1 MNIKELP
8 DYPLL
13 KKLASALWKTENHFH
28 GAAVM
33 VGAGFTRCAAQI
45 SASNKKP
52 PLWDELANKLNQQLK
67 GEGSKES
74 QHDDPLKLAEEFSAY
89 LGKQALRDLLKKE
102 IHDAAWSPSDLHKN
116 LLTLPWTEVLTTN
129 WDTLLERAS
138 EQDADIRLYSIVRQ
152 QEDLSNAISPR
163 IVKLHGTIN
172 ISEDLVFTSEDYR
185 FYPQKHAAFVNFA
198 RQVFIENE
206 LCLIGF
212 SGEDPN
218 FLQWAGWVRDQLASH
233 ARRIYLVGALGLS
246 PSRRKYLESINV
258 APIDLEPLACH
269 LGDKDLKHR
278 KALEIVLEELQI
290 LKPKKPWEWK
300 PSSLVNDSYTSEEMS
315 RRHKDASYSAKILE
329 EQLPTLEADRLA
341 YPGWLVCPVSAR
353 SQLNQQISDPWP
365 TPQNLAAMSKGNREK
380 LLYEIAWRDSVTFD
394 VINPALIQ
402 DMLTVCDPATPNTL
416 TKQQQLE
423 IALTLLQ
430 GTRWLEPEQVTGV
443 AEKTNAILETHQ
455 AQWTDCINSLRYHQ
469 AVVARDALNYPKLEA
484 HANQIEPRSPI
495 WKMRKAALLAE
506 VGEHDRGRELI
517 EQAYKE
523 LQTQSRHER
532 HSIRVLSQL
541 AWAHWLRNGIRRID
555 WFHEKFPSRYADA
568 LCGPIEAI
576 DAIEDHVNEK
586 LEKQNKPSI
595 EPSFTPGTYKDHSK
609 TVTLGGSNHPVL
621 LLDGVS
627 STVGIPIHWGERW
640 GINFLSEITGKIA
653 ELEGLDGDQFIL
665 AIRAANSESSPV
677 IQRLFSV
684 IGTACIPHET
694 VEQLIEKNIDAIGY
708 WRSRMANPSML
719 QLAMRRLQV
728 HMEVLARLSTRASV
742 EKCKEVFRLA
752 LSLGNDVHF
761 KHHWLYAALE
771 HLLNYSLRSIPESR
785 HCEVLL
791 DALQFPLEKE
801 MEISG
806 PPQWP
811 NPLIQN
817 PGPRPSDA
825 AFDRRIDEIIDK
837 VKPCTSASAPPLQR
851 LLPLLEHGIMNEAEK
866 KKLAN
871 AVWGQQPTFEAAPQ
885 TGLLWWCHLLLPST
899 NPQAVKKIIESVHY
913 EKFGRVSTA
922 ALLTDEGFSLRQD
935 DIDLLMSIA
944 YAAKNE
950 SVELLPSNSQAVR
963 MFELLV
969 NWRPSADANPF
980 VANRNDVLKEHV
992 AKVIGYSVCRSLP
1005 THAHTPEN
1013 FERLMQFISDVKEPA
1028 ALLAL
1033 PSFANG
1039 NENFSEAVVEILAKS
1054 LQSTKNNYT
1063 AYSAQAI
1070 LDWRKNEDSDATRS
1084 LIRRLIYVI
1093 SSGRTRG
1100 TANCVDAATKLV
1112 KNKWVTSEEINN
1124 LQESLQ
1130 FIFESTEYSNVDEKN
1145 QWGVLDAPVTRLA
1158 SIKLARA
1165 ILQTSDAPNDRLN
1178 ELIHIALND
1187 PIPEVRFAAGA
1198 NQ

>member
-33 VGAGFTRCAAQI
+33 VGAGFTRSAAQI
-45 SASNKKP
+45 SVSNEKP

-67 GEGSKES
+67 GEGAKES
-74 QHDDPLKLAEEFSAY
+74 QHNDPLKLAEEFSAY

-102 IHDAAWSPSDLHKN
+102 IHDAAWLPGDLHKH

-172 ISEDLVFTSEDYR
+172 ISEELVFTSEDYR
-185 FYPQKHAAFVNFA
+185 LYPQKHAAFVNFA

-212 SGEDPN
+212 SGDDPN

-258 APIDLEPLACH
+258 APIDLEPLVCH

-278 KALEIVLEELQI
+278 KAIEIVLEELQNT
-290 LKPKKPWEWK
+290 KPKKPWEWS
-300 PSSLVNDSYTSEEMS
+300 PSSLVNDSYTPEEMS
-315 RRHKDASYSAKILE
+315 RSDKDALYAAQVLE
-329 EQLPTLEADRLA
+329 NQLPTLEAERLA
-341 YPGWLVCPVSAR
+341 YPGWLVCPESVR
-353 SQLNQQISDPWP
+353 NRLNQQILDPWP
-365 TPQNLAAMSKGNREK
+365 TPQNLAAMSKAKREK
-380 LLYEIAWRDSVTFD
+380 MLYEIAWRDSVTFD
-394 VINPALIQ
+394 VINPTLIQ
-402 DMLTVCDPATPNTL
+402 DMLAVCDPAIPNTL

-443 AEKTNAILETHQ
+443 AEKTSAILETHQ
-455 AQWTDCINSLRYHQ
+455 AQWTDCINSLRHHQ
-469 AVVARDALNYPKLEA
+469 AVVARDELNYPKLEA
-484 HANQIEPRSPI
+484 LTNQIEPSSPI

-506 VGEHDRGRELI
+506 VGEHDSGRELI
-517 EQAYKE
+517 EQAYRD
-523 LQTQSRHER
+523 LQAQSRHER

-541 AWAHWLRNGIRRID
+541 AWVHWLRNRIRNLHGI
-555 WFHEKFPSRYADA
+555 HEKFPNHYADA

-576 DAIEDHVNEK
+576 EAIEDRVNEK

-595 EPSFTPGTYKDHSK
+595 EPSFTLGSYKDHSK
-609 TVTLGGSNHPVL
+609 TVTIGGSNHPVL
-621 LLDGVS
+621 LLEGIS
-627 STVGIPIHWGERW
+627 SSVGIPIYWGEGW
-640 GINFLSEITGKIA
+640 GINFLSEISGKIA
-653 ELEGLDGDQFIL
+653 ELAGLDGDQFIL
-665 AIRAANSESSPV
+665 GIRAANSESSPV

-694 VEQLIEKNIDAIGY
+694 VEQLVEKNIHSIRY
-708 WRSRMANPSML
+708 WQSRMVNPSMF
-719 QLAMRRLQV
+719 QLSIRRLQV

-752 LSLGNDVHF
+752 VSLGNDVNF

-791 DALQFPLEKE
+791 DALQFPLERE
-801 MEISG
+801 MGISG

-817 PGPRPSDA
+817 PGPRPSGA

-851 LLPLLEHGIMNEAEK
+851 LLPLLQHGVLNKGEEN
-866 KKLAN
+866 KLAD
-871 AVWGQQPTFEAAPQ
+871 VIWGVEPNFETVPQ
-885 TGLLWWCHLLLPST
+885 TGLLLCCLLLLPST
-899 NPQAVKKIIESVHY
+899 NPKAVEKIIENVHY
-913 EKFGRVSTA
+913 EKFRPFSA
-922 ALLTDEGFSLRQD
+922 ATLPTDEGFSLRID
-935 DIDLLMSIA
+935 DIDLLKSIA
-944 YAAKNE
+944 YAAINE
-950 SVELLPSNSQAVR
+950 AVGLLPSNSQAVR

-969 NWRPSADANPF
+969 NWRPSADTDPF
-980 VANRNDVLKEHV
+980 FANRNDVLKEHV

-1005 THAHTPEN
+1005 THAYTPEN
-1013 FERLMQFISDVKEPA
+1013 FERLIQFISDVKEPA

-1033 PSFANG
+1033 PSFAIG

-1063 AYSAQAI
+1063 AFSAQAI
-1070 LDWRKNEDSDATRS
+1070 LDWRKNSDSDPTSS

-1100 TANCVDAATKLV
+1100 TANCLNAVTELV
-1112 KNKWVTSEEINN
+1112 KNKWLTSDEINN

-1130 FIFESTEYSNVDEKN
+1130 IIFESTEYSDVDEKN

-1158 SIKLARA
+1158 SIKLARS
-1165 ILQTSDAPNDRLN
+1165 ILQTSDSPNETL
-1178 ELIHIALND
+1178 EGLIHTAVND